1 MEACPRM
8 GLSELPPTPPH
19 PDPAPSLLPLSG
31 AASREHPTWPWRA
44 SCGNCSFSPCYCCF
58 VVRRHL
64 VWGHSIPSGPWDARG
79 LSSSRVE
86 PRLRL
91 PFFFFFLTR
100 VWKGRTLTAALPAG
114 FAEGPHDSSTVRG
127 AEGKGLGLQGMH
139 KVLCGAV
146 MSW

>member
-1 MEACPRM
+1 MF
-8 GLSELPPTPPH
+8 GGTP
-19 PDPAPSLLPLSG
+19 
-31 AASREHPTWPWRA
+31 
-44 SCGNCSFSPCYCCF
+44 SP
-58 VVRRHL
+58 
-64 VWGHSIPSGPWDARG
+64 RG
-79 LSSSRVE
+79 LGTLEDSHLPASS
-86 PRLRL
+86 LGYAFL
-91 PFFFFFLTR
+91 FFFFLTR